1 MKDALT
7 HIVHSIVENTD
18 AVVIDEVTEDTTT
31 TFTITVAPEEVGKI
45 IGKSGKV
52 IRSIRNVLKIPAM
65 KAGIRVIVNINA

>member
-18 AVVIDEVTEDTTT
+18 AVVIDELNEDTTT

-65 KAGIRVIVNINA
+65 KGERRVIVNINA

>member
-18 AVVIDEVTEDTTT
+18 AVVIDELNEDTTT

-65 KAGIRVIVNINA
+65 KSERRVIININA